1 MVCATHD
8 EIAKV
13 TSAVREARKRVGEL
27 GNARQL
33 ARDVPLSWT
42 AAQKSDWRNFR
53 SGHVIGF
60 HRAVKGIERNATAE
74 VVRADSRGVVVR
86 VAKGEDRTLTRK
98 QARSFE
104 VFERR
109 SIEVAAGDQLL
120 FTANRRLPG
129 FHATNG
135 EIVTVDHFDDYGRI
149 YLGDGRVV
157 PQDYTHLAHG
167 YAVTAHRSQGKSVD
181 EVIVS
186 ADGMSRELF
195 YVAASRGRERVTIVT
210 SDAEAL
216 RESVGRTAARRSA
229 TELARKALLRM
240 DRGIRR
246 GFAAACDLVRH
257 ACRPQP
263 EPGVERAVRQVVPE
277 RQRHEHGIGR

>member
-1 MVCATHD
+1 M
-8 EIAKV
+8 
-13 TSAVREARKRVGEL
+13 
-27 GNARQL
+27 
-33 ARDVPLSWT
+33 
-42 AAQKSDWRNFR
+42 
-53 SGHVIGF
+53 
-60 HRAVKGIERNATAE
+60 
-74 VVRADSRGVVVR
+74 
-86 VAKGEDRTLTRK
+86 
-98 QARSFE
+98 
-104 VFERR
+104 
-109 SIEVAAGDQLL
+109 
-120 FTANRRLPG
+120 
-129 FHATNG
+129 
-135 EIVTVDHFDDYGRI
+135 
-149 YLGDGRVV
+149 V
-157 PQDYTHLAHG
+157 PQDYTHLTHG

-210 SDAEAL
+210 SDADAL

-246 GFAAACDLVRH
+246 GFAAACDLVRR
-257 ACRPQP
+257 ARRPQP